1 VVSKAEA
8 LAWLRLEEARV
19 ALQIGWIQVGFPF
32 QEVEE
37 EVVLHRT
44 VLEVPSGVVP
54 PVFPVLV

>member
-1 VVSKAEA
+1 MVSKAEA
-8 LAWLRLEEARV
+8 LAWVRLEELMV
-19 ALQIGWIQVGFPF
+19 AVLVGWVQVGFPF

-37 EVVLHRT
+37 VVVRHRR